1 MTDAERNGDLL
12 RNIEE
17 HAANE
22 RDIACLARR
31 LQTLHAEIPK
41 FISNPEPITALSTMS
56 TPVSELVEQYRT
68 AVSKRKDLQEYF
80 KNMGYSHII
89 K

>member
-1 MTDAERNGDLL
+1 MTDAERNDDLL

-22 RDIACLARR
+22 KDIACLASRF
-31 LQTLHAEIPK
+31 QILHEEVPK
-41 FISNPEPITALSTMS
+41 FLGNPDPTTPLTTMS
-56 TPVSELVEQYRT
+56 TPVSDLVEQYR
-68 AVSKRKDLQEYF
+68 AAMRKRVVLQEYF
-80 KNMGYSHII
+80 KSMGYSHII

>member
-1 MTDAERNGDLL
+1 MTDAERNDDLV
-12 RNIEE
+12 RNIQE

-22 RDIACLARR
+22 KDIACLARR
-31 LQTLHAEIPK
+31 LETLHAEIPK
-41 FISNPEPITALSTMS
+41 FLSNPEPITALTSMT
-56 TPVSELVEQYRT
+56 TPVPELVDQYRA
-68 AVSKRKDLQEYF
+68 AVCKREALREYF